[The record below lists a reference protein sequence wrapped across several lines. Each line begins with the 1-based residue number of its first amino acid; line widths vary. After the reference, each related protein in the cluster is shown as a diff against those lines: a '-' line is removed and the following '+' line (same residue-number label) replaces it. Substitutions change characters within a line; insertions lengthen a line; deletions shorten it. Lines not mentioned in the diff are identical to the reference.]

1 MVRRKSLVFSGLL
14 LCEFVDGN
22 LLELMLKK
30 KKNGI
35 LKTMKFLFGVRHLD
49 ESCGLTFQITQILL
63 VVFESA

>member
-22 LLELMLKK
+22 LLELMLK

>member
-22 LLELMLKK
+22 LLELMLK

-63 VVFESA
+63 VVFEST

>member
-30 KKNGI
+30 KNGI

-49 ESCGLTFQITQILL
+49 ESCGLTFQVKQILL

>member
-1 MVRRKSLVFSGLL
+1 MVRRKGLVFRGLL
-14 LCEFVDGN
+14 LCDFVEGN
-22 LLELMLKK
+22 PLELMLK